1 MSAKAEHAERDVS
14 SATTEDHDVRRH
26 PTYTFRLSIDDMSLR
41 TLPIADL
48 PTNIP
53 GTASSTVPSV
63 YDTADGHAS
72 GGTRRTPLSLPASP
86 GRLDDR
92 RLSAMTTETEDGG
105 SFFTARGTMRSWIEG
120 LGEDHAAAAEEVVV
134 IWHTPRATS
143 ASKSPPA
150 ALHPADETHIPAE
163 GEGDTTLVEPEVSA
177 SPVWEWKHRLA
188 SDTVRSD
195 DATPLPSRI
204 LYILHPPATPRTP
217 SGDAPSS
224 LVQPLDILKQTRDQA
239 ERAFWRMFMPP
250 LAGLTHMAQSLS
262 ETMSR

>member
-1 MSAKAEHAERDVS
+1 MSAKAELEERDVS
-14 SATTEDHDVRRH
+14 SATTDDHDVRRH

-41 TLPIADL
+41 TLPLADL

-63 YDTADGHAS
+63 YDTANGHAS
-72 GGTRRTPLSLPASP
+72 GGTWRTPFSLPASP
-86 GRLDDR
+86 GGEDDQRLN
-92 RLSAMTTETEDGG
+92 AMTTETEDG

-120 LGEDHAAAAEEVVV
+120 LGEDRAAAAEEVVV

-143 ASKSPPA
+143 ASTSPPA
-150 ALHPADETHIPAE
+150 ALTPADETHIPAE
-163 GEGDTTLVEPEVSA
+163 GEGDTTLVEPEVA
-177 SPVWEWKHRLA
+177 TSPVWEWKHRLA

-217 SGDAPSS
+217 IEDPPSS
-224 LVQPLDILKQTRDQA
+224 PVQVLDILKQTRDQA
-239 ERAFWRMFMPP
+239 ESAFWRMFMPP